1 MCKHMAVSV
10 NVGLSLN
17 GDLNIHSLYDYA
29 DKGVGFDIC
38 KNPIMTPYSQNV
50 HIRDLNPN
58 SYLFFAKS

>member
-17 GDLNIHSLYDYA
+17 GDLNIHSLYDYEA
-29 DKGVGFDIC
+29 KGAGFNIC

-50 HIRDLNPN
+50 
-58 SYLFFAKS
+58 